1 MPDSQNIKRPG
12 FGLPLNYMMV
22 EEPFPVVAGEQD
34 SIKEWSAAT
43 LTVRETCMLKVIE
56 DLTNKPEWWLK
67 VKAKDEEKDKDKDK
81 DEEDEEIADKWMKE
95 AMQMPWEDYRPHAD
109 FTQKMAD
116 ACIKELRRKADL
128 YEKTG
133 LIPVMDY
140 SSAAIKS
147 DNLIPQD
154 LREALKD
161 AVAPMENVPE
171 DQKDWHPGSDG
182 KVLDIVHPSLW
193 PLYYGH
199 SRILPDKC
207 INVDEALAHCGT
219 GVVVPEDPESDA
231 EGFDI
236 GEDDYDNFMPGS
248 YFSKRFQ
255 WLPCDVDLTGE
266 HPRIDSY
273 INNAHPVKHAA
284 LYPVVEKFIQK
295 SLPAWDTIYRWHNE
309 FQIQRI
315 FTKNIEF
322 QCRVPEICN
331 SGGMSFLGGRY
342 CRPTSRPLDEGEPD
356 RPKDQ
361 RSEEHNKRDEEW
373 FNRTHPKGRPEP
385 KDQED
390 QLIKIKPDDVKTSG
404 WFDNASRLQVIVK
417 LANIGGSWH
426 IEGQLN
432 EHICAT
438 ALYYYDCDNVTES
451 RLDFRTTANKEDMM
465 MELNYEQGD
474 YDGIEDIFAI
484 RASGDT
490 IQDIGSV
497 VTKQDR
503 MLFFPNVYQHHVS
516 PFELADKTRPGHRK
530 ILALFLV
537 DPLIPIISTA
547 NVPPQQRHWFEDTL
561 LQDKVGKLPP
571 EVTHMVVENLD
582 FPIGLDEAK
591 EIRKELMEER
601 TSQQNEL
608 DGNLKYFEWNFC
620 EH

>member
-1 MPDSQNIKRPG
+1 MSDIKRPG
-12 FGLPLNYMMV
+12 FGLPLNYIMV
-22 EEPFPVVAGEQD
+22 KEPFPVLTGEED
-34 SIKEWSAAT
+34 RYTEWKAAT
-43 LTVRETCMLKVIE
+43 LTVRETCMLKIIE

-67 VKAKDEEKDKDKDK
+67 VK
-81 DEEDEEIADKWMKE
+81 DEEIATKWMKE
-95 AMQMPWEDYRPHAD
+95 AMEMPWEDYRPHGD
-109 FTQKMAD
+109 FTQKMAN
-116 ACIKELRRKADL
+116 ACIKELRIKADL

-140 SSAAIKS
+140 TSAAFKS
-147 DNLIPQD
+147 DNLIPKD

-207 INVDEALAHCGT
+207 INVEEALAHCGT
-219 GVVVPEDPESDA
+219 GVVVPENPESDA
-231 EGFDI
+231 KAFGI
-236 GEDDYDNFMPGS
+236 GEEDFDKFLPGR

-255 WLPCDVDLTGE
+255 WLPCDVNLTE
-266 HPRIDSY
+266 DHPRITSY
-273 INNAHPVKHAA
+273 INNAHPVKDAP
-284 LYPVVEKFIQK
+284 LYLVVKKFIEK
-295 SLPAWDTIYRWHNE
+295 SLPAWDAIYRWHND
-309 FQIQRI
+309 FAVQRI
-315 FTKNIEF
+315 VTNATGF
-322 QCRVPEICN
+322 QCQVPELCYSVSWA
-331 SGGMSFLGGRY
+331 SG
-342 CRPTSRPLDEGEPD
+342 CRIMSRPLDEGEPK
-356 RPKDQ
+356 RPDWPANAYWN
-361 RSEEHNKRDEEW
+361 SDHHKRDQEW
-373 FNRTHPKGRPEP
+373 FDRTHPQGRPEP
-385 KDQED
+385 QDGQD
-390 QLIKIKPDDVKTSG
+390 QLVKIKPDDVKTSG
-404 WFDNASRLQVIVK
+404 WFDNASRVQVIVK
-417 LANIGGSWH
+417 LANIHLTPEKPTYDGGSWH

-465 MELNYEQGD
+465 GELNYEQGD
-474 YDGIEDIFAI
+474 FDGIEDVFAI
-484 RASGDT
+484 RAADDT

-516 PFELADKTRPGHRK
+516 PFQLADKSRPGHRK

-547 NVPPQQRHWFEDTL
+547 NVPPQQRHWFEDAL
-561 LQDKVGKLPP
+561 LQDQVGKLPP
-571 EVTHMVVENLD
+571 ELTRMVVENMD
-582 FPIGLDEAK
+582 FPIGLDKAND
-591 EIRKELMEER
+591 IRKELMEER
-601 TSQQNEL
+601 TSQQKGL
-608 DGNLKYFEWNFC
+608 DTNLRNIEWNFC